1 LHWLGLWFTAKDNE
15 KNNQSGKV
23 TGMVYWILPLISLLV
38 CGVIYTTAFDYAM
51 HTGTYVAL
59 LLGVMFL
66 IIGNYMP
73 KCRPNRTI
81 GIKIKWT
88 LENEENWN
96 ATHRFAGKVWT
107 IGGIVLLLCAFL
119 PGAASLWVS
128 LAAILPMV
136 IIPVVY
142 SYVYSRK
149 QKARGEYEV
158 KKMPEMKHSK
168 AIKVV
173 SIVAVTIILVFV
185 AILMFTGEVTVEYGD
200 TSFTVDSTYMSAL
213 TVDYLTVD
221 SVKYR
226 DDIDFGAR
234 VFGFGSAKLL
244 AGKFQNK
251 EFGDYT
257 LYAYTTSKDAVVISA
272 DGKTLVISGKD
283 EAQTKAIYEGILSK
297 TN

>member
-1 LHWLGLWFTAKDNE
+1 MAF
-15 KNNQSGKV
+15 
-23 TGMVYWILPLISLLV
+23 WIMPTLSILLSALT
-38 CGVIYTTAFDYAM
+38 YATAFGM
-51 HTGTYVAL
+51 EL
-59 LLGVMFL
+59 NPMIFLGVFL
-66 IIGNYMP
+66 GVLFLVIGNYLP
-73 KCRPNRTI
+73 KCKRSRTL
-81 GIKIKWT
+81 GIKLYWT
-88 LENEENWN
+88 LANDENWN

-119 PGAASLWVS
+119 PGMSSVWVS
-128 LAAILPMV
+128 FVAILPMV

-226 DDIDFGAR
+226 DDIDFGSR